1 MKPDWKDAPEWA
13 TMLMRNNL
21 NNGTYCW
28 TDGKEAITLDGYPFN
43 FTRFESCYHI
53 VELCPF
59 ARIEPTTDKYQGTL
73 PKVGDKLLY
82 SLGMDIWYEC
92 EIKYVVPNYGVVAL
106 CQPIG
111 GECEQWLNT
120 TTKFKPLPLTE
131 EEKYEE
137 LLRDVSQH
145 CSWCDIAS
153 HLYKLGYHK

>member
-1 MKPDWKDAPEWA
+1 MKPDWKDAPKWA
-13 TMLMRNNL
+13 TVMLVNVICKSNPSF
-21 NNGTYCW
+21 CW
-28 TDGKEAITLDGYPFN
+28 ADSELKAMCPDTGIIFELLPECWQVYEYRPAITLDN
-43 FTRFESCYHI
+43 HQE
-53 VELCPF
+53 
-59 ARIEPTTDKYQGTL
+59 AL

-106 CQPIG
+106 CQPID
-111 GECEQWLNT
+111 GECEQWLDT

-145 CSWCDIAS
+145 CSWYDITN